1 MSDRRQSVSFS
12 TPPNRDRSV
21 SYTNT
26 SPSRERTSSLS
37 VPHDI
42 KRNHSFSVTSV
53 DSAMSEHFQDDSKS
67 KGKIYLM
74 DNIDLEK
81 QLIMTA
87 GGKRENV
94 MCFLIKLLFLTFV
107 VLGSCVLVFYAL

>member
-1 MSDRRQSVSFS
+1 MSVHFDE
-12 TPPNRDRSV
+12 
-21 SYTNT
+21 NT
-26 SPSRERTSSLS
+26 
-37 VPHDI
+37 
-42 KRNHSFSVTSV
+42 KG
-53 DSAMSEHFQDDSKS
+53 

-81 QLIMTA
+81 QLILTA

-94 MCFLIKLLFLTFV
+94 LCFLMKFLFLTFV